1 LAHDLL
7 QLLLLLFES
16 VLLLVI
22 ALVARVVPIVVVVL
36 VRGVKLLPLGQSTMK
51 WVVSPHSK

>member
-1 LAHDLL
+1 LGHDLL
-7 QLLLLLFES
+7 ELLLLLFEA

-22 ALVARVVPIVVVVL
+22 TLVARVVPVVVVVL
-36 VRGVKLLPLGQSTMK
+36 VRGVKLLPLGQSAMK